1 MQQLSVSDRGYLRAA
16 AMLSSMRHVV
26 EELLWNSIDAGST
39 CIDVSIDSSCNIEVT
54 DNGCGIDLVKYQD
67 IIGKWNAT
75 SKDNDEQSYGFKGE
89 ALASIMAI
97 TEEVEIISK
106 LSHDLSAHSMLFN
119 RGSSVRDVIE
129 LRVVPMTI
137 STQGTIVYIR
147 NLFYN
152 LGVRQKSIKISTE
165 LNCIKEFINR
175 VSILHHGITWSLIDL
190 SNNKVAYKLPSKPSV
205 SERFRSLHSDSIL
218 QRMRMVSVTIDD
230 YTLTGLVS
238 PPIISSLHWNKEYQ
252 YLYLNN
258 RPIRYSDSNFTL
270 LDSSYSAT
278 LSADGGLSGPS
289 TKHHEPS
296 GAKLCIHPCFVLQLK
311 CPPKDYDI
319 TSEPDKS
326 RSFFYDNRKVKQVIK
341 RMLVQLYEEHR
352 PDLVRLLTDHC
363 NQNIVGASSGGV
375 ATNKKKVT
383 EVMDDIMNTEVV
395 DTCETVESLY
405 PIHYQSKPVL
415 VLPMLDDVDTG
426 YRSTGTSPS
435 PSSKFFRAAFMSNSP
450 VLKSPKNGSDTGSV
464 LATTANQRDLWT
476 PSSAAGGHVGP
487 TKYNIDA
494 VSARSATNRDKAA
507 LFDLLLCA
515 EDDDGVAVSALSS
528 SSDTQ
533 YYVNSP
539 RAQVSAMA
547 PPTDQNAPSYTY
559 NNDSINVDNHV
570 FTLPANPFSKFQ
582 QPSIVSKEMI
592 ENARVIGQVNNSLI
606 IVEVRGVLLAVD
618 QHAADER
625 VKLEQYTKEFTDVTN
640 GQFRANLACKAVREQ
655 VEVERGY
662 LFPLTTYKDYLLSW
676 KFKYELVEESQSLL
690 KLVLLQVP
698 LCMNEP
704 LTVQDFIEFVSLL
717 DKNNG
722 EIPLMLLKPPS
733 MHRILTSH
741 SCRTAVKF
749 GDKLDMEQ
757 CRSIIGLLG
766 KTSYPFNCA
775 HGRTSLYP
783 LIELKDNKR

>member
-1 MQQLSVSDRGYLRAA
+1 MQQLSVSDRSYLRATA
-16 AMLSSMRHVV
+16 LLSSMRHVV

-39 CIDVSIDSSCNIEVT
+39 CIDVSIDASCNVEVT

-67 IIGKWNAT
+67 VIGKWNIT
-75 SKDNDEQSYGFKGE
+75 SKDNDEQTYGFKGE
-89 ALASIMAI
+89 ALASIVAI

-106 LSHDLSAHSMLFN
+106 LPHNSNAFSMLFN
-119 RGSSVRDVIE
+119 RGSSARDVHE
-129 LRVVPMTI
+129 LRVVPMTL
-137 STQGTIVYIR
+137 STQGTIVRIR

-152 LGVRQKSIKISTE
+152 LGVRQKNIKISTE
-165 LNCIKEFINR
+165 LNYVKEFMNR
-175 VSILHHGITWSLIDL
+175 VSILHHGITWSLVDL

-230 YTLTGLVS
+230 YALNGLIS

-270 LDSSYSAT
+270 LDSSYSIT
-278 LSADGGLSGPS
+278 LSVDGGVSGPS
-289 TKHHEPS
+289 TKHHEPA
-296 GAKLCIHPCFVLQLK
+296 GAKLCNHPCFVLQLQ

-326 RSFFYDNRKVKQVIK
+326 RSFFYNNRKVKEIIK
-341 RMLVQLYEEHR
+341 CMLVQLYEEYR
-352 PDLVRLLTDHC
+352 PDLVRLLTEHC
-363 NQNIVGASSGGV
+363 NQNITGTNSTGAPS
-375 ATNKKKVT
+375 NKRKVT
-383 EVMDDIMNTEVV
+383 EVMDDIMNTEVI

-405 PIHYQSKPVL
+405 PIHYQSSPVL
-415 VLPMLDDVDTG
+415 ELSMLDVVDIG

-450 VLKSPKNGSDTGSV
+450 LIQSPKVVSDSGT
-464 LATTANQRDLWT
+464 TTAVANKTELWT
-476 PSSAAGGHVGP
+476 PSADDTSDQIGP
-487 TKYNIDA
+487 TKYKISA
-494 VSARSATNRDKAA
+494 VSTRNTTNRDKAA
-507 LFDLLLCA
+507 YFDLLLCHEA
-515 EDDDGVAVSALSS
+515 VEDAATSS
-528 SSDTQ
+528 QSSDAQ
-533 YYVNSP
+533 RYANSP
-539 RAQVSAMA
+539 RVQVADTVL
-547 PPTDQNAPSYTY
+547 PTRQNSQTYAY
-559 NNDSINVDNHV
+559 NNDSINIGNHAL
-570 FTLPANPFSKFQ
+570 TLQANPSSKFQ

-640 GQFRANLACKAVREQ
+640 DQSRVDLKCKVVHEQ
-655 VEVERGY
+655 MEIERGY
-662 LFPLTTYKDYLLSW
+662 LFPLTAFKEYLLSW
-676 KFKYELVEESQSLL
+676 KFKYEIIEESQSLL
-690 KLVLLQVP
+690 KLLLLQVP

-704 LTVQDFIEFVSLL
+704 LTIHDFIEFVSSL

-722 EIPLMLLKPPS
+722 EIPIIILKPPS
-733 MHRILTSH
+733 IHRILTSH
-741 SCRTAVKF
+741 SCKTAVKF
-749 GDKLDMEQ
+749 GDKLSFEQ
-757 CRSIIGLLG
+757 CQSIISLLG
-766 KTSYPFNCA
+766 RTSYPFNCA

>member
-1 MQQLSVSDRGYLRAA
+1 MQQLSVNDRGYLRAA
-16 AMLSSMRHVV
+16 ALLSSMRHVV
-26 EELLWNSIDAGST
+26 EELLWNSIDASST
-39 CIDVSIDSSCNIEVT
+39 CIDVSIDARCNIEVT
-54 DNGCGIDLVKYQD
+54 DNGCGIDLVKYQN
-67 IIGKWNAT
+67 IIGKWNST
-75 SKDNDEQSYGFKGE
+75 SKDFDEQTYGFKGE
-89 ALASIMAI
+89 ALASIIAI

-106 LSHDLSAHSMLFN
+106 LPHNSNAHSMLFN
-119 RGSSVRDVIE
+119 RGSSVQDVHD

-137 STQGTIVYIR
+137 STQGTIVHIR

-152 LGVRQKSIKISTE
+152 LGVRQKNIKISIE
-165 LNCIKEFINR
+165 LNHIKEFMNR
-175 VSILHHGITWSLIDL
+175 VSILHHGITWSLVDL
-190 SNNKVAYKLPSKPSV
+190 SNNKVAYKLPSKASV

-230 YTLTGLVS
+230 YTLTGLIS

-270 LDSSYSAT
+270 LDSSYSIT
-278 LSADGGLSGPS
+278 LSVDGGVTGPS
-289 TKHHEPS
+289 TKHHEPA
-296 GAKLCIHPCFVLQLK
+296 GAKSCNHPCFVLQLK

-326 RSFFYDNRKVKQVIK
+326 RSFFYNNRKVKEVIK
-341 RMLVQLYEEHR
+341 SMLVQLYEEYR
-352 PDLVRLLTDHC
+352 PDLVRVLTDHC
-363 NQNIVGASSGGV
+363 NQNIAGANSAGV
-375 ATNKKKVT
+375 PTNKRKVT
-383 EVMDDIMNTEVV
+383 EVMDDIMNTEVI

-405 PIHYQSKPVL
+405 PIHYQSNPVL
-415 VLPMLDDVDTG
+415 ELSILDEVDIG

-450 VLKSPKNGSDTGSV
+450 LMQSPKIKCSSGTAS
-464 LATTANQRDLWT
+464 TTASKVELWT
-476 PSSAAGGHVGP
+476 PSADDTTDQIGP
-487 TKYNIDA
+487 TKYKI
-494 VSARSATNRDKAA
+494 SAASKRNSTNRDKAA
-507 LFDLLLCA
+507 YFDLLLCHEA
-515 EDDDGVAVSALSS
+515 DEGVVISS
-528 SSDTQ
+528 QSSDVRS
-533 YYVNSP
+533 YANSP
-539 RAQVSAMA
+539 KVQV
-547 PPTDQNAPSYTY
+547 TDIALPSRQNTQSYAY
-559 NNDSINVDNHV
+559 NNDSINTGNHALT
-570 FTLPANPFSKFQ
+570 FPANPSSKFQ

-640 GQFRANLACKAVREQ
+640 DQIRMKLKCKVVHEQ
-655 VEVERGY
+655 VEIERGY
-662 LFPLTTYKDYLLSW
+662 LFPLTTFKEYLLSW
-676 KFKYELVEESQSLL
+676 KFKYDIIEESQSLL
-690 KLVLLQVP
+690 KLLLLQVP

-704 LTVQDFIEFVSLL
+704 LTIHDFIEFVSSL

-733 MHRILTSH
+733 IHRILTSH
-741 SCRTAVKF
+741 SCKTAVKF
-749 GDKLDMEQ
+749 GDKLNFEQ
-757 CRSIIGLLG
+757 CQSIIALLG